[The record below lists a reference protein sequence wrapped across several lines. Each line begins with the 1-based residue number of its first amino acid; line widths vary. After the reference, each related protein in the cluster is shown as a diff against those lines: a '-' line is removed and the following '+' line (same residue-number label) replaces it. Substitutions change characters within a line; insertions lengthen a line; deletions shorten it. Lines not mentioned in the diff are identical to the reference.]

1 MRLTVHARVELS
13 TIMFLLLSS
22 CNRSE
27 TQLSDK
33 QRDEVAD
40 IALDSAVDAI
50 ADSNIEERISEI
62 ESRLGI

>member
-13 TIMFLLLSS
+13 AIMLLLLTS
-22 CNRSE
+22 CNRSDGPLTE
-27 TQLSDK
+27 K
-33 QRDEVAD
+33 ERDEVAD

-62 ESRLGI
+62 ENRLGI